1 MSALDKS
8 FPESTDDPIAD
19 EFNATLR
26 SKPADH
32 FEAAVTAPF
41 RAGPSARQQRRAAV
55 NAVLD
60 HYGIRRMWMAVKI
73 ILGVSIV
80 CDAVAVVAWVL
91 VLCGAR

>member
-1 MSALDKS
+1 MIDPSNGS
-8 FPESTDDPIAD
+8 SSGDPIFD

-73 ILGVSIV
+73 LLAVSIV
-80 CDAVAVVAWVL
+80 CDAVAVVGWVL